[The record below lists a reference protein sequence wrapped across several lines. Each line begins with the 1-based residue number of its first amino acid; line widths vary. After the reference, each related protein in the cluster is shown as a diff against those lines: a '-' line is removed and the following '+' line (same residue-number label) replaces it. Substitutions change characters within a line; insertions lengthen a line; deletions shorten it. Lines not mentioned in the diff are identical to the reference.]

1 MSSRKKILLAISI
14 LSAIAIWPIAVLIVV
29 TIMVNIIPAII
40 TIGLIGIMAYSIYKG
55 MEDEEPYI

>member
-1 MSSRKKILLAISI
+1 MLLSVLI
-14 LSAIAIWPIAVLIVV
+14 AIAIWPFAVLIIV
-29 TIMVNIIPAII
+29 TIMMNIIPGMI

>member
-1 MSSRKKILLAISI
+1 MLLSVLI
-14 LSAIAIWPIAVLIVV
+14 AIAIWPIAVLIVV

-55 MEDEEPYI
+55 MEDEEPYL

>member
-1 MSSRKKILLAISI
+1 MNKWKKMLLSVLI
-14 LSAIAIWPIAVLIVV
+14 AIAIWPIAVLIVV